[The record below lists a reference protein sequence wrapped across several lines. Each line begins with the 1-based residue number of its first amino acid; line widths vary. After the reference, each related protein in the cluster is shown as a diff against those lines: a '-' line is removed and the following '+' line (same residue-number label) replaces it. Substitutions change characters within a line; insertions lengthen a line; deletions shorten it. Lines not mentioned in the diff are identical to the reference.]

1 MTQES
6 LTNAVAGQSFFMES
20 SQEKTLNILTEKIAA
35 MVAQEVKRTCPVK
48 YKGEDLTVEGRV
60 RSGSSSRENT
70 QQTDIAGAVYTR
82 WGRTKC
88 PSYST
93 TLYQGLMA
101 GSHYQH
107 KGSGSNHL
115 CLPVNPQ
122 WNKTFGGYQFEAY
135 LYGSEF
141 EISSNH
147 RIFHQTNS
155 GGDFFHQRDIQCA
168 VCNTP
173 GRASHVMIPA
183 RLECPIGWTVE
194 YLGFL
199 MASHHTHRRSEY
211 VCVDQDPDTHPA
223 TAKNV
228 NGNLLYIVEAVCGPL
243 PCPNYVDGYEVTCVV
258 CTK

>member
-1 MTQES
+1 MELYLDTKQSGLGES
-6 LTNAVAGQSFFMES
+6 HSNT
-20 SQEKTLNILTEKIAA
+20 T
-35 MVAQEVKRTCPVK
+35 
-48 YKGEDLTVEGRV
+48 TVELHLNTKL
-60 RSGSSSRENT
+60 SGL
-70 QQTDIAGAVYTR
+70 AGAVYTR
-82 WGRTKC
+82 WGRTEC

-107 KGSGSNHL
+107 KGSGGNHL
-115 CLPVNPQ
+115 CLPLNPQ
-122 WNKTFGGYQFEAY
+122 WNKTFGGHKSEPY

-141 EISSNH
+141 ELYNTNPV
-147 RIFHQTNS
+147 FHQTNS

-168 VCNTP
+168 VCYTP
-173 GRASHVMIPA
+173 GRPSHVMIPA

-199 MASHHTHRRSEY
+199 MAAHYSHRRSEY
-211 VCVDQDPDTHPA
+211 VCVDQDPDTHPG

-228 NGNLLYIVEAVCGPL
+228 NSNLLYIVEDVCGPL